1 MTLNTRSMTVK
12 PVYTFRLIRN
22 LLRLYD
28 FPEPF
33 PEITCLEVLGAL
45 QAGQWI
51 ENFAGNR
58 NAVKEKFMEINTR
71 RSFFGKLA
79 AMAAVVTGAP
89 KIFAQQAPPATP
101 PAPGAAPGGGQ
112 RRGGGGGGFGG
123 GPRNNVHDGVFWFS
137 GTGSNDGYGRE
148 DHVTVKDPFEKHVTR
163 TMDAL
168 KKTLERAG
176 SNMDSIIHLDVFT
189 CLPLDDSIP
198 MPTGSARFAAHL
210 ANTRPSTR
218 STAHTSAPA
227 KPPPAPAWLSSGF
240 PATP

>member
-1 MTLNTRSMTVK
+1 
-12 PVYTFRLIRN
+12 
-22 LLRLYD
+22 
-28 FPEPF
+28 
-33 PEITCLEVLGAL
+33 L

-79 AMAAVVTGAP
+79 ALAAVVTGAP

-137 GTGSNDGYGRE
+137 GTGSNDGYSRE

-189 CLPLDDSIP
+189 CLPLDDSLP

-210 ANTRPSTR
+210 AQYQALNKIYGTYFSPGKAPSR
-218 STAHTSAPA
+218 ACMALEWIPGDSLIEIRGNALIVN
-227 KPPPAPAWLSSGF
+227 PPAPPTP
-240 PATP
+240 PAGE